1 MVRGNGV
8 IFLDTSVLIATA
20 QVSHVHHKPSR
31 YLWNQCTRQTTAV
44 STHTI
49 AELFN
54 TLTAM
59 PPALRLAPRDAVL
72 AVETFLQ
79 RLTAVDLSTE
89 EYMETL
95 RRTANLGHS
104 GGMIY
109 DALHLA
115 CARKVQA
122 EQIYTW
128 NVRHFQMAAPDL
140 AGRIVTP

>member
-1 MVRGNGV
+1 M

-20 QVSHVHHKPSR
+20 QVSHQHHIPSR
-31 YLWNQCTRQTTAV
+31 ELWNQCGRDVSAV

-49 AELFN
+49 AEIYN

-59 PPALRLAPRDAVL
+59 PPAMRLTPRNTVL
-72 AVETFLQ
+72 AVETFLK
-79 RLTAVDLSTE
+79 RLTPVTLSAD
-89 EYMETL
+89 EYIATL
-95 RRTANLGHS
+95 ERTAKLGHT

-115 CARKVQA
+115 CARKIGA

-128 NVRHFQMAAPDL
+128 NIRHLQMVAPDL
-140 AGRIVTP
+140 ADRIVTP

>member
-1 MVRGNGV
+1 M
-8 IFLDTSVLIATA
+8 
-20 QVSHVHHKPSR
+20 
-31 YLWNQCTRQTTAV
+31 
-44 STHTI
+44 
-49 AELFN
+49 AEVYN

-79 RLTAVDLSTE
+79 RLITLTAD

-95 RRTANLGHS
+95 RRTANLGRS

-109 DALHLA
+109 DALLLA

-122 EQIYTW
+122 ERIYTW
-128 NVRHFQMAAPDL
+128 NVKHFQTVAPDL
-140 AGRIVTP
+140 ADRIMTP

>member
-1 MVRGNGV
+1 M

-20 QVSHVHHKPSR
+20 QVSHACHKPSR
-31 YLWNQCTRQTTAV
+31 DLWNQCARQTTAV

-54 TLTAM
+54 TLSAM
-59 PPALRLAPRDAVL
+59 PLALRLTPRDAVL

-79 RLTAVDLSTE
+79 RLTAVDLSAK

-115 CARKVQA
+115 CARKIQA
-122 EQIYTW
+122 EHIYTW
-128 NVRHFQMAAPDL
+128 NVKHFQMVAPDL
-140 AGRIVTP
+140 ARRIVTP

>member
-1 MVRGNGV
+1 V
-8 IFLDTSVLIATA
+8 IFLDTSVLIAIA
-20 QVSHVHHKPSR
+20 QVSHTRHTLSR
-31 YLWNQCTRQTTAV
+31 ELWSHCVRQNAAI
-44 STHTI
+44 STHTL

-59 PPALRLAPRDAVL
+59 PPALRLGPRDAVL

-79 RLTAVDLSTE
+79 RITPVALSGK

-115 CARKVQA
+115 CARKIEA
-122 EQIYTW
+122 ERIYTW
-128 NVRHFQMAAPDL
+128 NVKHFQMVAPDL
-140 AGRIVTP
+140 AERIVTP

>member
-1 MVRGNGV
+1 V

-20 QVSHVHHKPSR
+20 QVSHERHSASR
-31 YLWNQCTRQTTAV
+31 DLWNQCTRQNTGT
-44 STHTI
+44 STHTL
-49 AELFN
+49 AEIFN
-54 TLTAM
+54 VLTAM

-72 AVETFLQ
+72 AVETFLE
-79 RLTAVDLSTE
+79 RLSPVTLSAE

-109 DALHLA
+109 DALILA

-122 EQIYTW
+122 EKIYTW
-128 NVRHFQMAAPDL
+128 NVKHFRMVAPDL
-140 AGRIVTP
+140 GERIVTP

>member
-1 MVRGNGV
+1 V

-20 QVSHVHHKPSR
+20 QVSHVRHKPSR
-31 YLWNQCTRQTTAV
+31 DLWNQCARHSTAV
-44 STHTI
+44 SSHTI
-49 AELFN
+49 AEVFN
-54 TLTAM
+54 TLTSM

-72 AVETFLQ
+72 AMETFLQ
-79 RLTAVDLSTE
+79 RLTPVTLSAE

-128 NVRHFQMAAPDL
+128 NVKHFQMVAPDL
-140 AGRIVTP
+140 VERIMTP